1 MIGGNDNGLLDPGE
15 NVILTFSAENIG
27 HAGIYNAYGHLTCT
41 STYITI
47 NNNETYIDTLNVNE
61 TFGNDFSISIDS
73 SAPVGTIAEFQFI
86 FGDAHYKDTL
96 NTSLPIGLIIES
108 FETGDFSAYNW
119 QQGGDAN
126 WTVVSDA
133 PQDGSYCAQSG
144 DIDNNQTSE
153 MSLQLNN
160 VPAGQSI
167 SFYYK
172 VSSEST
178 YDFLKFYVNGTEVQT
193 WSGEI
198 PWTQYTYNFSS
209 AGNYTIKFA
218 YEKDG
223 SVSNG
228 LDSVWID
235 YLVLPVAPA
244 KSAKGLKAITITA
257 PTLPS
262 WASFTDNGDGTA
274 KITGTTPANNENDPV
289 VLEATDGT
297 NTISQ
302 EFTIRVGVT
311 EIQTSENVVKFF
323 PNPTSDI
330 LNIQLSDAQDY
341 ELIITDINGKILIH
355 RQIHQQNTQIDLTG
369 FAKGTYLLKLNLNGK
384 ALQNKIIIQ

>member
-15 NVILTFSAENIG
+15 NVILTFNAENIG

-96 NTSLPIGLIIES
+96 NISLPIGLIIES

-119 QQGGDAN
+119 QQGGNAN
-126 WTVVSDA
+126 WNVVSLS

-144 DIDNNQTSE
+144 DINDNQTSE

-218 YEKDG
+218 FEKDG
-223 SVSNG
+223 SVSSG
-228 LDSVWID
+228 SDCGWID
-235 YLVLPVAPA
+235 YLVLPVAPV
-244 KSAKGLKAITITA
+244 KSAKGTKAITITA

-289 VLEATDGT
+289 VLEATDGSD
-297 NTISQ
+297 TITQ

-311 EIQTSENVVKFF
+311 EIYTNTNLIKFF
-323 PNPTSDI
+323 PNPTTDV
-330 LNIQLSDAQDY
+330 LNIQLSNN
-341 ELIITDINGKILIH
+341 EVGNISITDINGKELI
-355 RQIHQQNTQIDLTG
+355 RTQTSGQNTQIDLSNLS
-369 FAKGTYLLKLNLNGK
+369 KGVYILNLEINGQMLK
-384 ALQNKIIIQ
+384 NKIIIQ